1 MRNKDRYI
9 WLASGLFAFAILIAV
24 AFVPTVLAQPDT
36 TSTEE
41 YLRTFEEVFHYIEE
55 NYVEE
60 IDPQVLF
67 EGAMKGMFDTLDD
80 PHSYFLDETDMDSLG
95 LTTNG
100 SFGGVGLTISKQRR
114 GNTDD
119 ADVDTPLYIEVVSP
133 IEDTPAY
140 KAGINAG
147 DLITNINGETTA
159 DFTIDDAVEMIRGMP
174 GSTVLLTI
182 KRGKAKQFD
191 IELTRDLI
199 EVPTVKY
206 AMVGEDIAYLKLT
219 QFTPFTDDRVRD
231 AFEYFDEQG
240 YDGLIVDV
248 RNNGGGRL
256 STVVEVSDMF
266 LSDGT
271 IVSTRSRVPSE
282 NEVYTADKSVL
293 IPDSTPVIVLINK
306 GSASASEILAGALR
320 DTGRAVVIGE
330 TSYGKGSV
338 QQVRDFGDGGF
349 RLTTSRYYTPSGKNI
364 DKIGIVPDTEIAE
377 AALTTEEEESFD
389 KLTENAFISTFI
401 RNKPR
406 PTESDLDGF
415 IQDLH
420 EDGIVLEERLMRR
433 LIRNEQ
439 NRTNNDPPVY
449 DLEFDLVLQEA
460 VRQLKGSTR

>member
-1 MRNKDRYI
+1 MGKKDRYV
-9 WLASGLFAFAILIAV
+9 WLASGLFTFAILIAV
-24 AFVPTVLAQPDT
+24 AFVPTVLAQPKT
-36 TSTEE
+36 TATEE
-41 YLRTFEEVFHYIEE
+41 YLQTFEEVFRYIEN
-55 NYVEE
+55 NYVDE

-67 EGAMKGMFDTLDD
+67 EGAMNGMFDTLDD
-80 PHSYFLDETDMDSLG
+80 PHSYFLDETDMDTLG

-100 SFGGVGLTISKQRR
+100 SFGGVGLTISKQSRANV
-114 GNTDD
+114 GDGETDS
-119 ADVDTPLYIEVVSP
+119 PLYIEVVSP

-147 DLITNINGETTA
+147 DLITTINGETTA

-174 GSTVLLTI
+174 GTTVLLTI

-191 IELTRDLI
+191 VEITRDLI

-206 AMVGEDIAYLKLT
+206 AMVGEEFAYLKLT

-231 AFEYFDEQG
+231 AFDFFDEQG
-240 YDGLIVDV
+240 YTGLIVDV

-256 STVVEVSDMF
+256 STVVEVCDMF

-282 NEVYTADKSVL
+282 NDVYTAEKSVL
-293 IPDSTPVIVLINK
+293 IPESVPVIVMINK

-320 DTGRAVVIGE
+320 DSGRAVVIGE

-377 AALTTEEEESFD
+377 EELTEEEEESFSR
-389 KLTENAFISTFI
+389 LTENASISVFISD
-401 RNKPR
+401 NPQPSKG
-406 PTESDLDGF
+406 DLDAF
-415 IQDLH
+415 IQELYD
-420 EDGIVLEERLMRR
+420 DGIVLEERLIRR
-433 LIRNEQ
+433 LIRNEL
-439 NRTNNDPPVY
+439 NRTNNNPPVY
-449 DLEFDLVLQEA
+449 DLEFDIVLQEA
-460 VRQLKGSTR
+460 VRQLEGLTK